1 MTILQDEIIDRVTD
15 EVQKEVN
22 EIRLL
27 LGLGNDRSKTP
38 REAIRDLIME
48 RDVLLLHVKQ
58 LVKEL
63 DWFKFKDKSNFE
75 VALFLLDVFL
85 LRLD

>member
-1 MTILQDEIIDRVTD
+1 MV
-15 EVQKEVN
+15 KEVN

-38 REAIRDLIME
+38 REAIHDLIME
-48 RDVLLLHVKQ
+48 RDALLLHVKQ

-63 DWFKFKDKSNFE
+63 DWFKFKDK
-75 VALFLLDVFL
+75 
-85 LRLD
+85 